1 MKANSKLSRLLALTL
16 AIIMTFSL
24 MAFPVSAD
32 SEVKEL
38 GLIGSSDVN
47 AELNK
52 LLAFDENNQWEYLV
66 EYEFKISRTGLAD
79 SGTGTDTAWVPAN
92 GGEVR
97 VIERRTG
104 AFGNYKYTYTNK
116 YFDALTSLISD
127 EPTVS
132 VRVVGTDTTYS
143 VKVVDGRIDSVIAL
157 NENAAVTYNMDKSV
171 MAQAILANA
180 VDLSASTLP
189 ADAVL
194 TVDGAD
200 SLNASEEAQ
209 TVTISFA
216 GDDYYKPCQ
225 ANASVI
231 VNKADVT
238 VTLKGNVNDSSSY
251 VVMTAGGDFPAGFVT
266 INPNDPAIDVW
277 KIFAGE
283 TTERVPIAYVDL
295 PASYKNEELIGAL
308 DAIFPYVR
316 EDGKTFSQVVND
328 GMTVAEFKELMQ
340 NLLDAYNWA
349 QEHKDDKVWIFPT
362 LKAEVAIVIDMLMP
376 DSIATVAQQIVN
388 LPGFLNDVTVA
399 LGTPSHAGVYAVL
412 VVTDN
417 KNYNAAYGFGGVVV
431 VPNMRGNELEWNSEL
446 PESLTAEELAKADLT
461 ATLYNNGVVVKDASI
476 SYKYTGSYKVFFG
489 LIKVKYN
496 SSDVPTRVGS
506 YTQVATCYSGD
517 NISILPATRSFN
529 IVESTDSKAA
539 VELEEDVVVPA
550 EPTVDE
556 VVNDAPAADTA
567 EDADVPENEEAAD
580 PAEQP
585 TEDIVVP
592 AEPAVEEET
601 PTAPA
606 EDEAPAVEEPEADKG
621 FSVIGSITEPVFGIL
636 NKGLSG
642 LGKLF

>member
-1 MKANSKLSRLLALTL
+1 MKVNSKLSRLLALTL

-38 GLIGSSDVN
+38 GLCKGDNVN
-47 AELNK
+47 AKLNA
-52 LLAFDENNQWEYLV
+52 LMETDADTQWEYYAKY
-66 EYEFKISRTGLAD
+66 EYPYD
-79 SGTGTDTAWVPAN
+79 
-92 GGEVR
+92 
-97 VIERRTG
+97 
-104 AFGNYKYTYTNK
+104 K
-116 YFDALTSLISD
+116 YFTKTAEVWAPVDGGNVEAIISGKGITLPGKSWDKNETGVRYIDSMTSLIAD
-127 EPTVS
+127 EPTVT

-143 VKVVDGRIDSVIAL
+143 VKVVDGRIDSVIAV

-171 MAQAILANA
+171 MQQAILANA

-189 ADAVL
+189 DDAVL
-194 TVDGAD
+194 TVSGAD
-200 SLNASEEAQ
+200 DLNASEEAQ

-216 GDDYYKPCQ
+216 GNDYYKPCQ
-225 ANASVI
+225 VNASVL

-238 VTLKGNVNDSSSY
+238 VTLKGNVSDESSY
-251 VVMTAGGDFPAGFVT
+251 VVMTAGGDFPEGFVT
-266 INPNDPAIDVW
+266 LNPNDPSIDIW
-277 KIFAGE
+277 KIFAGR
-283 TTERVPIAYVDL
+283 TNDNVTIAYVDL
-295 PASYKNEELIGAL
+295 PASYKNEELIAAL
-308 DAIFPYVR
+308 DFIFPLIR
-316 EDGKTFSQVVND
+316 EDEKTFSQVVND

-340 NLLDAYNWA
+340 DLLDAYDWA
-349 QEHKDDKVWIFPT
+349 QEHKDDSGLSTYKKWASEA
-362 LKAEVAIVIDMLMP
+362 LLYLMP
-376 DSIATVAQQIVN
+376 DSIATVAAQIVN
-388 LPGFLNDVTVA
+388 LPEFLNDVTVA

-412 VVTDN
+412 VVTDS

-431 VPNMRGNELEWNSEL
+431 VPNMRGNELVWNSDL
-446 PESLTAEELAKADLT
+446 PESLTADQLKAADLT
-461 ATLYNNGVVVKDASI
+461 ATLYNNGQEVKDASI

-529 IVESTDSKAA
+529 IVEATDSKAVVSEP
-539 VELEEDVVVPA
+539 VEDAAAPAEAEDVIEDVVDSAVA
-550 EPTVDE
+550 EIED
-556 VVNDAPAADTA
+556 VVS
-567 EDADVPENEEAAD
+567 VPENEEAAA

-585 TEDIVVP
+585 AEDVVAP
-592 AEPAVEEET
+592 TEPAVEEET
-601 PTAPA
+601 PAAPA
-606 EDEAPAVEEPEADKG
+606 EDEAPAVEEAEADKG

>member
-38 GLIGSSDVN
+38 GLCKGDNVN
-47 AELNK
+47 AKLNA
-52 LLAFDENNQWEYLV
+52 LMDTDENTQWEYYAKYEYPYDKKWTKTAEVWAPVDGGNV
-66 EYEFKISRTGLAD
+66 EAIISGKGIFGISKNETGIRYID
-79 SGTGTDTAWVPAN
+79 SM
-92 GGEVR
+92 
-97 VIERRTG
+97 
-104 AFGNYKYTYTNK
+104 
-116 YFDALTSLISD
+116 TSLIAD
-127 EPTVS
+127 EPTVT

-143 VKVVDGRIDSVIAL
+143 VKVVDGRIQSVIAV

-194 TVDGAD
+194 TVSGAD
-200 SLNASEEAQ
+200 DLNASEEAQ

-216 GDDYYKPCQ
+216 GNDYYKPCQ
-225 ANASVI
+225 VNASVI

-238 VTLKGNVNDSSSY
+238 VTLKGNVSDESSY
-251 VVMTAGGDFPAGFVT
+251 VVMTAGGDFPEGFVT
-266 INPNDPAIDVW
+266 LNPDDPSIDIW
-277 KIFAGE
+277 KIFAGR
-283 TTERVPIAYVDL
+283 TNDNVTIAYVDL
-295 PASYKNEELIGAL
+295 PASYKNEELIAAL
-308 DAIFPYVR
+308 DFIFPFIR

-340 NLLDAYNWA
+340 DLLDAYNWA
-349 QEHKDDKVWIFPT
+349 QEHKDDSGLSIYKKWASEA
-362 LKAEVAIVIDMLMP
+362 LLYLMP
-376 DSIATVAQQIVN
+376 DSIATVAAQIVN

-412 VVTDN
+412 VVTDS
-417 KNYNAAYGFGGVVV
+417 KNYNAAYGFGGVLV
-431 VPNMRGNELEWNSEL
+431 VPNMRGNELVWNSEL
-446 PESLTAEELAKADLT
+446 PESLTADQLKAADLT
-461 ATLYNNGVVVKDASI
+461 ATLYNNGQIVKDASI

-529 IVESTDSKAA
+529 IVETTDSKAVVSEPVEDAAAPAEAEDVIENVVDSA
-539 VELEEDVVVPA
+539 VAEIEDVVS
-550 EPTVDE
+550 
-556 VVNDAPAADTA
+556 
-567 EDADVPENEEAAD
+567 VPENEEAAA

-585 TEDIVVP
+585 TEDVVAP
-592 AEPAVEEET
+592 TEPAAEEET
-601 PTAPA
+601 PAAPA
-606 EDEAPAVEEPEADKG
+606 EDEAPAEEEADKG